1 MMEWLFSENAWIF
14 GVPAGVG
21 SILFLLKF
29 LLMALGADHVLDT
42 DVSMPHDLTLHA
54 PHGVG
59 DADLHAGDKLGGKD
73 LSASRRWLSFQG
85 VIVFIMVGGW
95 CGLLLHREAQW
106 TLSSSAALALPA
118 GVIAMWYFGRAMELL
133 YTLQVSGNIN
143 ISAAVGKTG
152 EVYVGVPAMGSGL
165 GQVVVVVDERQRIY
179 NAQSRGEE
187 FARGAKVVVVGT
199 GPANTLVVDR
209 ASAAS

>member
-1 MMEWLFSENAWIF
+1 MMEWLFNENAWIF

-42 DVSMPHDLTLHA
+42 DVSMPHDLALHA

-59 DADLHAGDKLGGKD
+59 DADLHVGDKLGGKD

-85 VIVFIMVGGW
+85 VIVFLMAGGW
-95 CGLLLHREAQW
+95 CGLLLHREAHW
-106 TLSSSAALALPA
+106 MMWSSASVA
-118 GVIAMWYFGRAMELL
+118 GVVGVAAMVAFGKVFEQM
-133 YTLQVSGNIN
+133 YKLQVSGNIN
-143 ISAAVGKTG
+143 IAAAVGRTG
-152 EVYVGVPAMGSGL
+152 EVYVGIPAMGGGS

-187 FARGAKVVVVGT
+187 FVRGAKVVIVGT
-199 GPANTLVVDR
+199 GPANTVVVDR
-209 ASAAS
+209 AAS

>member
-14 GVPAGVG
+14 GVPAGIG

-29 LLMALGADHVLDT
+29 LFMTLGADHVLDT
-42 DVSMPHDLTLHA
+42 DISIPHDLTFHA

-59 DADLHAGDKLGGKD
+59 DADLHVGDKLGGKD

-85 VIVFIMVGGW
+85 VIVFLMIGGW
-95 CGLLLHREAQW
+95 CGLLLHREAHW
-106 TLSSSAALALPA
+106 TLWSSAAIAFAA
-118 GVIAMWYFGRAMELL
+118 GAAAMWYFGKVMEQI
-133 YTLQVSGNIN
+133 YKLQVSGNIN

-152 EVYVGVPAMGSGL
+152 EVYVGIPAVGSGT
-165 GQVVVVVDERQRIY
+165 GQVIVVVDERQRIY

-187 FARGAKVVVVGT
+187 LVRGAKVLVVGT
-199 GPANTLVVDR
+199 GPSNTLVVDR
-209 ASAAS
+209 AAAAT